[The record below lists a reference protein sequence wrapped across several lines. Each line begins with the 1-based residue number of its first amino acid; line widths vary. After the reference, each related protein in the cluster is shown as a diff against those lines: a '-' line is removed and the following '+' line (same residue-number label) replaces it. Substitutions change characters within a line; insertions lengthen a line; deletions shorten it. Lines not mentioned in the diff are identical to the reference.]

1 MHIFREIGPMKAYLK
16 RERSNLSTV
25 GLVPTMGALH
35 AGHMSLLHA
44 SKKENAIT
52 VCSIYVNPTQFNN
65 LADLEKYPRTLDKD
79 IQMLVA
85 TECDAVF
92 CPDNSMMYP
101 AVSQLKFDFGAL
113 DKILEGEFRPG
124 HYSGV
129 ALVVS
134 KLFNLVQPNRAY
146 FGQKDFQQ
154 FRVISRLVEEL
165 KFDLSLVCAP
175 IVREVDGLAMSSRN
189 MRLNAAERKRAV
201 ILYQSLKQTRDR
213 LLQGESFSQ
222 LRKTVATQCNLNN
235 VKLEYLALADRE
247 NLTQLDNITDP
258 SRAILLIAAQVG
270 DVRLIDNLFLTENS
284 N

>member
-1 MHIFREIGPMKAYLK
+1 
-16 RERSNLSTV
+16 
-25 GLVPTMGALH
+25 
-35 AGHMSLLHA
+35 
-44 SKKENAIT
+44 
-52 VCSIYVNPTQFNN
+52 
-65 LADLEKYPRTLDKD
+65 
-79 IQMLVA
+79 
-85 TECDAVF
+85 
-92 CPDNSMMYP
+92 MMYP
-101 AVSQLKFDFGAL
+101 VASQLKFDFGAL

-134 KLFNLVQPNRAY
+134 KLFNLVQPDRAY

-175 IVREVDGLAMSSRN
+175 IVREADGLAMSSRN

-213 LLQGESFSQ
+213 LLQGESFSE
-222 LRKTVATQCNLNN
+222 LRKTVASQFDLNN

-247 NLTQLDNITDP
+247 SLTLLDNITDP
-258 SRAILLIAAQVG
+258 SRAILLIAAHVG
-270 DVRLIDNLFLTENS
+270 DVRLIDNLFLTVN
-284 N
+284 NN

>member
-35 AGHMSLLHA
+35 AGHMSLIHA
-44 SKKENAIT
+44 SKKQNTIT

-65 LADLEKYPRTLDKD
+65 LTDLKTYPRTLDKD
-79 IQMLVA
+79 IQILEA

-101 AVSQLKFDFGAL
+101 VASQLKFDFGAL

-134 KLFNLVQPNRAY
+134 KLFNLVQPDRAY

-175 IVREVDGLAMSSRN
+175 IVREADGLAMSSRN
-189 MRLNAAERKRAV
+189 MRLNAAERKRAA

-213 LLQGESFSQ
+213 LLQGESISE
-222 LRKTVATQCNLNN
+222 LKKTVASQCDLNN
-235 VKLEYLALADRE
+235 VKLEYLALADHE
-247 NLTQLDNITDP
+247 NLTLLDNITNP
-258 SRAILLIAAQVG
+258 SRAILLIAALVG

>member
-16 RERSNLSTV
+16 RERSNRSTV

-35 AGHMSLLHA
+35 GGHVSLLQA
-44 SKKENAIT
+44 SKRENTIT
-52 VCSIYVNPTQFNN
+52 LCSIYVNPTQFNN
-65 LADLEKYPRTLDKD
+65 PADLEKYPRTLDKD
-79 IQMLVA
+79 IQMLQEA
-85 TECDAVF
+85 ECDAVF
-92 CPDNSMMYP
+92 CPDNSTMYP
-101 AVSQLKFDFGAL
+101 AASQLKFDFGAL

-134 KLFNLVQPNRAY
+134 KLFNLVQPDRAY

-175 IVREVDGLAMSSRN
+175 IVREADGLAMSSRN

-213 LLQGESFSQ
+213 LLQGESFSE
-222 LRKTVATQCNLNN
+222 LRKTVASQFDLNN

-247 NLTQLDNITDP
+247 SLTLLDNITDP
-258 SRAILLIAAQVG
+258 SRAILLIAAHVG
-270 DVRLIDNLFLTENS
+270 DVRLIDNLFLTVN
-284 N
+284 NN

>member
-1 MHIFREIGPMKAYLK
+1 MHIFSEIGPMNAYLK

-35 AGHMSLLHA
+35 AGHVSLLQA
-44 SKKENAIT
+44 SKRENAIT
-52 VCSIYVNPTQFNN
+52 ICSIYVNPTQFNDP
-65 LADLEKYPRTLDKD
+65 ADLEKYPRTLETD
-79 IQMLVA
+79 IQMLREA
-85 TECDAVF
+85 ECNVVF
-92 CPDNSMMYP
+92 CPDNSTMYS

-134 KLFNLVQPNRAY
+134 KLFNMVQPDRAY

-175 IVREVDGLAMSSRN
+175 IVREADGLAMSSRN

-201 ILYQSLKQTRDR
+201 ILYQNLKQTRDR
-213 LLQGESFSQ
+213 LLQGDPFPQ
-222 LRKTVATQCNLNN
+222 LRKTVASQCDQNN

-247 NLTQLDNITDP
+247 TLTLLDDVADP

-270 DVRLIDNLFLTENS
+270 DVRLIDNLYLTENR